1 MPVVATVAAVPV
13 DIRQILDDLRA
24 EHADLD
30 ALVANAD
37 LATPTPAEGWTVG
50 DTVGHLWFFDREAT
64 RALTVPDEF
73 MASVQEALASPEEF
87 MARPEK
93 AARELG
99 DRLPDVW
106 RETRAD
112 LLAALTAADPAAKV
126 PWYGPPMSPA
136 SFATARLM
144 EYWAHGQDI
153 ADGLGVTRTPSA
165 RLRHI
170 CHLGVRTRGFS
181 YAVHGRQA
189 PDGDVRVVLTAPDRA
204 TWEWGNAASADK
216 VEGSALDFCL
226 VVTQR
231 RTLDDTAL
239 QVTGDGAK
247 QWMSIAQAFAG
258 QPTITDPSRAGLPAQ

>member
-1 MPVVATVAAVPV
+1 MS
-13 DIRQILDDLRA
+13 QILEDLRA

-30 ALVANAD
+30 ALVAGAD
-37 LATPTPAEGWTVG
+37 LSTSTPAEGWSIG

-73 MASVQEALASPEEF
+73 VASVQQALASPEEF
-87 MARPEK
+87 MALPEK

-106 RETRAD
+106 RETRGD
-112 LLAALTAADPAAKV
+112 LLAALTAADPGAKV

-153 ADGLGVTRTPSA
+153 ADGLGVARTPTA

-181 YAVHGRQA
+181 YAVRGRQA
-189 PDGDVRVVLTAPDRA
+189 PDGDVHVVLTAPDGS
-204 TWEWGNAASADK
+204 TWEWGDAASPDQ
-216 VEGSALDFCL
+216 VEGSALEFCL

-239 QVTGDGAK
+239 RVTGANATE
-247 QWMSIAQAFAG
+247 WMSIAQAFAG
-258 QPTITDPSRAGLPAQ
+258 QPTLTDPARAGLPAS

>member
-1 MPVVATVAAVPV
+1 MRSGPVATVAAVPV
-13 DIRQILDDLRA
+13 DISQILDDLRA

-30 ALVANAD
+30 TLVAGAD
-37 LATPTPAEGWTVG
+37 LATATPAEGWTVG

-73 MASVQEALASPEEF
+73 MASVQEALAAPEDF

-153 ADGLGVTRTPSA
+153 ADALGVTRQT
-165 RLRHI
+165 
-170 CHLGVRTRGFS
+170 
-181 YAVHGRQA
+181 VH
-189 PDGDVRVVLTAPDRA
+189 
-204 TWEWGNAASADK
+204 K
-216 VEGSALDFCL
+216 
-226 VVTQR
+226 
-231 RTLDDTAL
+231 
-239 QVTGDGAK
+239 K
-247 QWMSIAQAFAG
+247 HAG
-258 QPTITDPSRAGLPAQ
+258 GE